1 MIEYVHMINF
11 QKHADKRVS
20 FIDGVNYI
28 LGQNG
33 DGKSTTLRAL
43 CWVAMNE
50 GSSKS
55 FRRTYMEDGK
65 LKTASETSVTVG
77 IDGHTVK
84 RVYSASKNEY
94 YLDGEKLTGF
104 GRDVPSSVS
113 KLFCM
118 SSINVSKQF
127 SPLFLV
133 DESSGG
139 VIAEELANIASL
151 DEMELLTDKVNA
163 DIRKTTNE
171 VNLVTDKLNN
181 ISEKEDSLT
190 GLKGIYSDLS
200 SFMESEV
207 VPLERVMK
215 RVGEIDRALSSVKG
229 LPDFNKSLGILSSIK
244 EPDKP
249 VIEDL
254 SELIACINS
263 CKKTYK
269 VVEKV
274 QIPITFY
281 TDAYIVEDCT
291 ELERTIK
298 SAKVSSHK
306 LATLSNELESV
317 ESELKEFEVCPL
329 CGNQL

>member
-43 CWVAMNE
+43 CWVAMND

-113 KLFCM
+113 KLFRM

-133 DESSGG
+133 DETSGG

-163 DIRKTTNE
+163 DIRKTTND
-171 VNLVTDKLNN
+171 VNLVTEKLNN
-181 ISEKEDSLT
+181 ISEKADALT
-190 GLKGIYSDLS
+190 GLKDIYSDLS
-200 SFMESEV
+200 SFMELEV
-207 VPLERVMK
+207 VPFERDMK
-215 RVGEIDRALSSVKG
+215 RVNEIDKVLSSVKG
-229 LPDFNKSLGILSSIK
+229 LSDFNRSLDILSSIK

-249 VIEDL
+249 VVEDL
-254 SELIACINS
+254 SDLIACINS

-274 QIPITFY
+274 HIPITFS
-281 TDAYIVEDCT
+281 TDTYIVEDCT
-291 ELERTIK
+291 ELEKTIK
-298 SAKVSSHK
+298 NVKVSSHK
-306 LATLSNELESV
+306 LTTLSNEMESV
-317 ESELKEFEVCPL
+317 ESELKEFKVCPL
-329 CGNQL
+329 CGSQL